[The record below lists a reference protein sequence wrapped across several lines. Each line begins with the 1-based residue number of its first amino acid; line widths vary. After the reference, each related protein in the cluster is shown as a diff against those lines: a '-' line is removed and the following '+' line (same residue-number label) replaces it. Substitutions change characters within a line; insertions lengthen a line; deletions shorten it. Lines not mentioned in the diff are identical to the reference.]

1 MFGALYLFDDEFIH
15 IVSIS
20 FTALILTEL
29 IMIALTVRTWHWLMV
44 VAEVISFALYAVSV
58 IILSDDY
65 FGKLYFKILLI
76 GKGWKPLFSNISRL
90 EINLV
95 LSISD
100 TVFMK
105 TWYFMWRVV
114 VITAVSCVPL
124 YILKMIRKKVSPSSY
139 QKLTWFLN
147 LNKNV

>member
-65 FGKLYFKILLI
+65 FGKLHFKILLI